1 MSDPRNPHWELG
13 HRAQN
18 APAVNQTP
26 NVDNLATVHGADDE
40 EDEYRPPLPME
51 DRLWRHPSEMSTA
64 GAPAAVSVSTIRT
77 SWKQGVTLASLGAAG
92 GALIVAGLFLT
103 LGDAEPVPQAASPG
117 PAYSTIAL
125 DPFVPIPRAIDAD
138 HWPAEVVADT
148 GPGIAR
154 VVGIQP
160 SGRVTGSGVVFR
172 SDGVLLT
179 SHDVVVSATTIIV
192 SLEDGSS
199 LIGQVVG
206 LDAISGLAVVQV
218 DELDMVVAPLGIFKP
233 APEIGD
239 YAVALGGLASAGEL
253 SLMRLSSTAVNV
265 PVGGSRHLHGLLQ
278 LDGGMPA
285 NAAGGGAI
293 DDSGAVI
300 GIIVDV
306 QTENATYA
314 VPIGYARKI
323 AADIL
328 RYGEAK
334 HAWLGIRGID
344 LDIDMADDLGVDGAV
359 RIATVIDGSP
369 AHAADLRKGDVLI
382 GIDGDPVLSMTELI
396 LELRNHPPGGNIEV
410 RFMREHT
417 TFRVNMD
424 LDVRHVG
431 DTT

>member
-1 MSDPRNPHWELG
+1 MDS
-13 HRAQN
+13 
-18 APAVNQTP
+18 
-26 NVDNLATVHGADDE
+26 LATVHGADDE

-51 DRLWRHPSEMSTA
+51 DRLWRHPSEMTA
-64 GAPAAVSVSTIRT
+64 AAEPAVVSVTTIRT
-77 SWKQGVTLASLGAAG
+77 SWKQGATLASLGAVS

-103 LGDAEPVPQAASPG
+103 LGDAKPVSEAADAG
-117 PAYSTIAL
+117 PVYSTIAL
-125 DPFVPIPRAIDAD
+125 EPFVPIPRAVDAD
-138 HWPAEVVADT
+138 HWPGEVVAET
-148 GPGIAR
+148 GPGIAQ
-154 VVGIQP
+154 VIGLHP
-160 SGRVTGSGVVFR
+160 SGPLTGSGVVFR

-179 SHDVVVSATTIIV
+179 SHDVVVNATTITV
-192 SLEDGSS
+192 NLEDGRS
-199 LIGQVVG
+199 LSGHVVG
-206 LDAISGLAVVQV
+206 VDAISGLAVVQV
-218 DELDMVVAPLGIFKP
+218 NELDMVVAPLGIFKP

-239 YAVALGGLASAGEL
+239 YAVALGGLASADEL

-265 PVGGSRHLHGLLQ
+265 PVDGSRHLHGLLQ

-285 NAAGGGAI
+285 GAAGGGAI

-306 QTENATYA
+306 HTENATYA

-334 HAWLGIRGID
+334 HAWLGIRGVD
-344 LDIDMADDLGVDGAV
+344 LDVDMADDLGLSGAV

-369 AHAADLRKGDVLI
+369 AHAVDLRKGDVLI
-382 GIDGDPVLSMTELI
+382 GIDGNPLLSMTELI
-396 LELRNHPPGGNIEV
+396 LELRNHPPDGNIEV
-410 RFMREHT
+410 RFIRDHT
-417 TFRVNMD
+417 ISKVKMD